1 MARPRTL
8 ELQIF
13 DLVEAHSPISTG
25 WISHMLGI
33 SDESVRRTV
42 EKFITNGVMRST
54 VLRDDGKRMRMI
66 SMVPVDQWV
75 CSLPR
80 RVIHVPATEWR
91 AEPIKAATSVFEL
104 AEVL

>member
-1 MARPRTL
+1 MARPRTM

-13 DLVEAHSPISTG
+13 DLVEAHGPISMG
-25 WISHMLGI
+25 WITHMLGF
-33 SDESVRRTV
+33 SEESVRRTV
-42 EKFITNGVMRST
+42 EQFITNGLMSRT
-54 VLRDDGKRMRMI
+54 VLREGGKRMRMI

-80 RVIHVPATEWR
+80 RVIHVPASEWR